1 MHGGLLDSNRF
12 SQVPGTVDI
21 AASLDCQVV
30 REQLHWDDGQ
40 DSLQSVNSSGNLQ
53 RVFRPLAGLSVALLH
68 DDDRFPVS
76 GSHLDRQDWIRSEQ
90 R

>member
-12 SQVPGTVDI
+12 SQVPGTVHI

-30 REQLHWDDGQ
+30 GEQLHWDDGQ

-53 RVFRPLAGLSVALLH
+53 RVLRPLAGLSVALLH
-68 DDDRFPVS
+68 DDDRLPVS
-76 GSHLDRQDWIRSEQ
+76 GSHLNRQDWIRSE
-90 R
+90 